1 MLVLNEENY
10 NLAISCF
17 LETPIEEHRA
27 KFVPKTAQCSEIGQ
41 SCRHLWY
48 ASCARSK
55 ICTFRAVS
63 AKLYRP
69 FFCSNWE
76 EVDYVSPDQS
86 LV

>member
-1 MLVLNEENY
+1 MLVLNE

-17 LETPIEEHRA
+17 LKTPIEEHRA
-27 KFVPKTAQCSEIGQ
+27 KFVPKTAECSEIDQ

-55 ICTFRAVS
+55 ICTFRAVF
-63 AKLYRP
+63 AKHYRP
-69 FFCSNWE
+69 FCSTLE
-76 EVDYVSPDQS
+76 EVDYVSQDQL

>member
-1 MLVLNEENY
+1 MLVLNEKY

-17 LETPIEEHRA
+17 WETSIEEHRA
-27 KFVPKTAQCSEIGQ
+27 EFVPKTAQCSEIGQ

-63 AKLYRP
+63 EKLY
-69 FFCSNWE
+69 
-76 EVDYVSPDQS
+76 
-86 LV
+86 

>member
-1 MLVLNEENY
+1 MKKNN

-17 LETPIEEHRA
+17 WETPIEEHRA
-27 KFVPKTAQCSEIGQ
+27 KFVTKTAECSEIGQ
-41 SCRHLWY
+41 SCRRPWY
-48 ASCARSK
+48 ASYARSK
-55 ICTFRAVS
+55 ICTFRAVF

-69 FFCSNWE
+69 FCSNWE

>member
-17 LETPIEEHRA
+17 WRRQLKNIE
-27 KFVPKTAQCSEIGQ
+27 Q
-41 SCRHLWY
+41 SSFQKLPSVVKLVSHVDAPGTHLVHVQRF
-48 ASCARSK
+48 AL
-55 ICTFRAVS
+55 FGAVS

-69 FFCSNWE
+69 FSCSNWE

>member
-10 NLAISCF
+10 NLAFSCF
-17 LETPIEEHRA
+17 WETPIEEHRA

-69 FFCSNWE
+69 FFVRIGKKLITSRQTNH
-76 EVDYVSPDQS
+76 
-86 LV
+86 

>member
-1 MLVLNEENY
+1 MLNEENY

-17 LETPIEEHRA
+17 WETPIEEHRA
-27 KFVPKTAQCSEIGQ
+27 KFVPKTAECSEIGQ
-41 SCRHLWY
+41 SCRRPWY

-63 AKLYRP
+63 AKVYRP
-69 FFCSNWE
+69 FSCSNWE

>member
-17 LETPIEEHRA
+17 WETSIEEHRA

-69 FFCSNWE
+69 FCSNWE

>member
-1 MLVLNEENY
+1 MLMLNENY

-17 LETPIEEHRA
+17 WETLNEEHRA

-41 SCRHLWY
+41 SCRHLRY

-69 FFCSNWE
+69 FCSNWE